1 MLTEDPTI
9 DGDALGALLSE
20 YGIRAARFDFLPV
33 GADGHNYQAEG
44 DGRWF
49 VSVKRT
55 MSHREAAL
63 DTDGLE
69 RAYRAAR
76 RLRDEARVDFLSL
89 AVPRT
94 DGRYV
99 STCAGRPA
107 VVQRWLDG
115 GSHEPQTDRRPPLSL
130 ISSAGCTR
138 PPQTSPIST

>member
-9 DGDALGALLSE
+9 DRDALAALVNE
-20 YGIRAARFDFLPV
+20 YGIRAARFDFLRV
-33 GADGHNYQAEG
+33 GADGHNYQA
-44 DGRWF
+44 DGGGPWF

-76 RLRDEARVDFLSL
+76 RLRDEARVDFQSP

-107 VVQRWLDG
+107 VSRTANRMARMSSGHL
-115 GSHEPQTDRRPPLSL
+115 TDP
-130 ISSAGCTR
+130 CW
-138 PPQTSPIST
+138 STVASCG